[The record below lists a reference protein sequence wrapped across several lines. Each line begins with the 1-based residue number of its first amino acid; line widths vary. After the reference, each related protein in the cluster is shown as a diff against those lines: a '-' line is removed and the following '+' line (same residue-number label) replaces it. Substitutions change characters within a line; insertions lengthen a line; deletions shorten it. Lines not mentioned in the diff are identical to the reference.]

1 MNINAN
7 IIDQQ
12 LTGILEKH
20 PEWVAH
26 FGKDENKKRSAAF
39 VLLCMAKS
47 LDISLEESVDL
58 LTEGGN
64 DAGVDGLHIGE
75 VEERSSAP

>member
-1 MNINAN
+1 MNINAS

-12 LTGILEKH
+12 RTGILEKH

-39 VLLCMAKS
+39 VLLC
-47 LDISLEESVDL
+47 LGWNLFSV
-58 LTEGGN
+58 
-64 DAGVDGLHIGE
+64 
-75 VEERSSAP
+75 